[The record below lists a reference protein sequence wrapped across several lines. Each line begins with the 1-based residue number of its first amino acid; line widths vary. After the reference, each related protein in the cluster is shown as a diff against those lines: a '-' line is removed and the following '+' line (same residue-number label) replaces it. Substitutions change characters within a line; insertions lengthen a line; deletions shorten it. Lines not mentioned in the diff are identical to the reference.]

1 MLGKSCHGHGGIAG
15 VSGGVGA
22 WGHDGPVAELAA
34 DGRTRR
40 DVGAVGSGRATATG
54 ARGDAFATSRRLGV
68 LRPGPAN
75 KLSEEE
81 RAEVR
86 RFVNEPRFASFP
98 PTQIVPILADEDRY
112 LTSESSFYRL
122 LREADRLAHRG
133 CCRPPS
139 RRAVPRHPAPERVLL
154 VGHHLPTGAD
164 SRHVLLPRPRAR
176 CLLGEDRGA
185 RSAHGGSKR
194 TRRKFDRVGSAP
206 GRRAPGY
213 PHRAPG

>member
-139 RRAVPRHPAPERVLL
+139 RRAVPRHPAP
-154 VGHHLPTGAD
+154 
-164 SRHVLLPRPRAR
+164 RAR
-176 CLLGEDRGA
+176 TSSVSGASPTDRGRFKA
-185 RSAHGGSKR
+185 CSSSSTSCSMSTRGRSWR
-194 TRRKFDRVGSAP
+194 TKCTWRKQANAP
-206 GRRAPGY
+206 QV
-213 PHRAPG
+213 